1 MLSFVKVFELWK
13 YFLIKK
19 WNVIDTC
26 LLKTC
31 TILFSYKSFSLFF
44 CIIKQTQSI
53 SLLII
58 NMSTTFIIFNLFF
71 IQSEKCHL
79 IKFLKSPPYLI
90 SKSEYLLSVS
100 WWKSVNRASFS
111 FPYLKQGV
119 FSLCT
124 QDKVSLLSVTPH
136 HEWRGWHPV

>member
-1 MLSFVKVFELWK
+1 MKIFFNKKMKCNRYLFAKNMYNFI
-13 YFLIKK
+13 FLQE
-19 WNVIDTC
+19 
-26 LLKTC
+26 
-31 TILFSYKSFSLFF
+31 LFF
-44 CIIKQTQSI
+44 IFCIMKQTQSI

-79 IKFLKSPPYLI
+79 IKNLKSPPYLI

-100 WWKSVNRASFS
+100 WWKSVNLASFS